1 MAISIGSIELRDF
14 EVPSAVRFGGTHRTA
29 VHRLGDG
36 RRVVDRL
43 GPDDTDISFSGT
55 ISGPDASARA
65 RALDRLRVT
74 GEPITLTWGS
84 FQFDVVV
91 RQFAADFHSGQWISY
106 QVSCA
111 VLSQS
116 TQDSSSD
123 LSADRRDLRRDADAL
138 SGLSASW
145 AERLA
150 SRSAWQ
156 MPVVGEAAGQVSDGE
171 IARAIEALARDAEN
185 DLATAEAGLFGALE
199 TPLHASVASQ
209 VRLMALAVIGRAYA
223 RRMAVSLSGG

>member
-1 MAISIGSIELRDF
+1 MVLSIGSIELRDF

-43 GPDDTDISFSGT
+43 GPDETDISFSGT
-55 ISGPDASARA
+55 ISGPDAGARA
-65 RALDRLRVT
+65 RGLDRLRAT
-74 GEPITLTWGS
+74 GEPVTLRWDS
-84 FQFDVVV
+84 FRFDVVI

-106 QVSCA
+106 QVSCT
-111 VLSQS
+111 VLDQS
-116 TQDSSSD
+116 AQDTTSD
-123 LSADRRDLRRDADAL
+123 LSADRRALRWDAAAL
-138 SGLSASW
+138 SGVSTLW

-156 MPVVGEAAGQVSDGE
+156 VAEVDGIPGQVPDE
-171 IARAIEALARDAEN
+171 EVVRALNALVQDAES
-185 DLATAEAGLFGALE
+185 DLATAEAGLHSALVI
-199 TPLHASVASQ
+199 PFPASVASP

-223 RRMAVSLSGG
+223 RRMVVSLSGG